1 MHEWEAVISSRTHP
15 ADCRTRTAGNGCSKC
30 HSHRSMP
37 EIRIACELAYV
48 FPGISPSDSVRLD
61 KTDRRRLNCDIF
73 IPTYNL
79 VVEYDGFRYHPED
92 RVDSDIEK
100 TRELEDLG
108 YKVLRIREAG
118 LELLPDI
125 HNIRCSIDN
134 YYADTRVKAIVDDVL
149 RYIAREFDISN
160 ADTKAYLDRE
170 GLANAELA
178 ETIIANNYERQLHL
192 QI

>member
-1 MHEWEAVISSRTHP
+1 MHEWDAVISSRSV
-15 ADCRTRTAGNGCSKC
+15 GNGCSKC
-30 HSHRSMP
+30 HPQRSKR
-37 EIRIACELAYV
+37 EIRVACELAYI
-48 FPGISPSDSVRLD
+48 FPDISPNDSVRLD

-79 VVEYDGFRYHPED
+79 VVEYDGSHYHED

-108 YKVLRIREAG
+108 YKVLRLREAG
-118 LELLPDI
+118 MGLLPDV
-125 HNIRCSIDN
+125 HNIECNID
-134 YYADTRVKAIVDDVL
+134 YYRPSGVKAIVDDVL
-149 RYIAREFDISN
+149 RYITREFGISN
-160 ADTKAYLDRE
+160 ADTKAYLARE

-178 ETIIANNYERQLHL
+178 ETIIANENGRQLTL